1 MSCIGDDALLI
12 DDAWKLGDF
21 EKADGQSLCGEH
33 LAPLREALAADGGVD
48 QHAAGSEPPAERGER
63 GGGIG
68 KPMQRHAGG
77 DEVEGTV
84 CRRARGIHDLETG
97 ALLTRDRKIAPA
109 LLDHRRCEVGEEK
122 RPVGIARQ
130 QMPAEQPGA
139 AAKLEHAGSGELR

>member
-1 MSCIGDDALLI
+1 MRRRKPSVSVIGDDALLI
-12 DDAWKLGDF
+12 DDAWKLGDV

-48 QHAAGSEPPAERGER
+48 QHAAGSELPAERGER

-84 CRRARGIHDLETG
+84 CRRAGGIHDLE
-97 ALLTRDRKIAPA
+97 LTRCSLATAR
-109 LLDHRRCEVGEEK
+109 LRRHCSTIDGARSVK
-122 RPVGIARQ
+122 RNRP
-130 QMPAEQPGA
+130 
-139 AAKLEHAGSGELR
+139 SG